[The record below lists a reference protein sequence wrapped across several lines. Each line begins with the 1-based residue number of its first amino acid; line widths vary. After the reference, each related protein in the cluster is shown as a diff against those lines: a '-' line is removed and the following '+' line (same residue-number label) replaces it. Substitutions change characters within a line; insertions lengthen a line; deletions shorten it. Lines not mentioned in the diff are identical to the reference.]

1 MKTISKK
8 PIYNIIE
15 LFYENRN
22 FPLHLREIARKVK
35 LNESSVSR
43 YLNYLFKQ
51 GVLKTRKEGNLKKF
65 YLARENIPKLFPIYD
80 EDKLESLPLLRK
92 KAIRE
97 YLAELSKKPVFA
109 IIFGSTAKNTF
120 KKDSD
125 VDILE
130 IYYSK
135 TNNKKFSKR
144 AESLTGMRINSFQ
157 LTENQFKK
165 ELKFKKD
172 KTIQSAINTGFPV
185 FNNKYYWELIYN
197 E

>member
-120 KKDSD
+120 KKVSD

-130 IYYSK
+130 
-135 TNNKKFSKR
+135 
-144 AESLTGMRINSFQ
+144 
-157 LTENQFKK
+157 
-165 ELKFKKD
+165 
-172 KTIQSAINTGFPV
+172 
-185 FNNKYYWELIYN
+185 
-197 E
+197 